1 ARHRGHLVGMA
12 QRLDPV
18 AGIGQGRIAPCD
30 QRGARAGQAGL
41 RAGIAGGLLQDRQ
54 VQGNRRVRVGVEA
67 AFGQCGRRAHPR
79 LVQSVRGDRRL
90 GRPPGQ
96 GLGDGVVAA
105 HGDAGGVV
113 LAGLR
118 GIVALAAATGGQR
131 RDRHGRRQQAGARTG
146 LALDALGD
154 RHPDM
159 VPDGGRLGR
168 AAPPAGRLGAPLP
181 HRTPRLSD
189 WISDPEELRTRLQ
202 DAPPRVGLDT
212 EVVRERTWWPRL
224 ALVQLSL
231 EDGSILLADAQAPGI
246 PEALA
251 RLLADSAVLK
261 VMHSAS
267 EDLVALKHAC
277 GVVPAPLFDTQVASA
292 LAGIAGGIGYQRL
305 VQELLGVALPK
316 GETRSDWMR
325 RPLSPA
331 QLEYAE
337 DDVVHLFALH
347 DALAGRLQALDRL
360 DWLREDCARMV
371 ANAASDAPERWP
383 HLSLRSAQYLDEAGQ
398 HRLLRLLRWR
408 EAYAREADRP
418 RNWILDDELA
428 TALARK
434 PPEDRAGLQRL
445 LQATPKAPR
454 NLAGPLWEA
463 LTTPL
468 DDEAEAP
475 PVRNEER
482 DKAALR
488 ALQDRV
494 AALSAELA
502 LPEGVLASRRWLQS
516 LLERQARGELEWP
529 GPLSGWRRALLE
541 PRLSPVLESGKQ
553 QTA

>member
-1 ARHRGHLVGMA
+1 M
-12 QRLDPV
+12 
-18 AGIGQGRIAPCD
+18 
-30 QRGARAGQAGL
+30 
-41 RAGIAGGLLQDRQ
+41 
-54 VQGNRRVRVGVEA
+54 
-67 AFGQCGRRAHPR
+67 
-79 LVQSVRGDRRL
+79 
-90 GRPPGQ
+90 
-96 GLGDGVVAA
+96 
-105 HGDAGGVV
+105 
-113 LAGLR
+113 
-118 GIVALAAATGGQR
+118 
-131 RDRHGRRQQAGARTG
+131 
-146 LALDALGD
+146 
-154 RHPDM
+154 
-159 VPDGGRLGR
+159 
-168 AAPPAGRLGAPLP
+168 
-181 HRTPRLSD
+181 SD
-189 WISDPEELRTRLQ
+189 WICDPEELRARLQ

-212 EVVRERTWWPRL
+212 EFVRERTWWPRL

-251 RLLADSAVLK
+251 PLLADSAVLK

-347 DALAGRLQALDRL
+347 DALDGRLQALDRL

-383 HLSLRSAQYLDEAGQ
+383 HLSLRAAQYLDEAGQ

-418 RNWILDDELA
+418 RNWILDNELA

-529 GPLSGWRRALLE
+529 GPLSGWRRGLLE
-541 PRLSPVLESGKQ
+541 PRLSPVLENAGGPPAGSV
-553 QTA
+553 